1 MSAWRPLVEFS
12 IRRPRAVLV
21 LALGLT
27 VAFAAQLPKMRAD
40 TDPKNMLPITSPVR
54 QYNDQVEGWF
64 GLHADVI
71 VLGIRRDD
79 GIFAP
84 DTLARIYRI
93 TEDILKLPGVVARD
107 VIGNRS
113 TDRPHPSSAEAAG
126 CRLPLAAHCPG
137 APGPSA
143 RRALRCALECPAAR
157 GGRRVRLESLPH
169 SDPIWVAVRE

>member
-1 MSAWRPLVEFS
+1 MRVGWGTV
-12 IRRPRAVLV
+12 RR
-21 LALGLT
+21 LT
-27 VAFAAQLPKMRAD
+27 VAWSADHPRTVLIAVLLLTLAFGSQLPRIRTD

-107 VIGNRS
+107 VIGFATLDDVTVDGDTLRAVRLLANPPR
-113 TDRPHPSSAEAAG
+113 TPEEAEAF
-126 CRLPLAAHCPG
+126 R
-137 APGPSA
+137 
-143 RRALRCALECPAAR
+143 
-157 GGRRVRLESLPH
+157 RRVFDNPLLVNRLISPDRKTTPIYLP
-169 SDPIWVAVRE
+169 PQP